1 MNLKFLKDRRFLLV
15 LIVIVLCFLGWGI
28 YKLVYKYR
36 EDSFFT
42 TGNDVSNQNSKLM
55 IVDQNT
61 GQISFV
67 NRSLAQLNTA
77 FTSEDTTITNSI
89 QALEAKVNSLETD
102 MQKLLG
108 SDRAGQGIPSSL
120 AMSGKDGIIR
130 KLNDAINGKLD
141 EKLDKPASG
150 NYVLQKDAILNKDR
164 ILIKIWNPKGKS
176 IAQATNSREYFWHV
190 LHDGGCDGQYGHNDP
205 AKWCAKDSA
214 THTMMY
220 IQKNDYTASGEKD
233 PDWDKAI
240 N

>member
-42 TGNDVSNQNSKLM
+42 TGNDISNQNSKLM

-67 NRSLAQLNTA
+67 NRSLADLNTA
-77 FTSEDTTITNSI
+77 FTTEDTTIITGL
-89 QALEAKVNSLETD
+89 QAVEAKVTALEED

-108 SDRAGQGIPSSL
+108 NDRAGTGIPTSL
-120 AMSGKDGIIR
+120 EQSGVDGIIR
-130 KLNDAINGKLD
+130 KLYDYANTELGKKQD
-141 EKLDKPASG
+141 SG
-150 NYVLQKDAILNKDR
+150 SYVKSEDAILNKDR
-164 ILIKIWNPKGKS
+164 IVIKIWNPKGKKIS
-176 IAQATNSREYFWHV
+176 DPNLRASDAFFWHV
-190 LHDGGCDGQYGHNDP
+190 LSDDGCDNKFGGGDK
-205 AKWCAKDSA
+205 AAWCTRDSA
-214 THTMMY
+214 QHTMMY
-220 IQKNDYTASGEKD
+220 IQKNAYTAGSEKD
-233 PDWDKAI
+233 PDWAKAI